1 MLSHRTRAFVFSAPR
16 GAGEPG
22 GAGSAVAGEE
32 SKLGAPEMQKRG
44 LLKAN
49 HKEFP
54 LLVPATA

>member
-1 MLSHRTRAFVFSAPR
+1 MPR